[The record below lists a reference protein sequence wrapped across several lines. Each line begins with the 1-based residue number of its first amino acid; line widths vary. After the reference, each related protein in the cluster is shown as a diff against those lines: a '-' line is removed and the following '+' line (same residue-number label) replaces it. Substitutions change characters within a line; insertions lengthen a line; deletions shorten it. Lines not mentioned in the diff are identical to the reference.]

1 MSARSLNFDMKTLW
15 SSAVGF
21 VVGVVIALLL
31 KAIFIVVLATVAV
44 LVLALAVLW
53 KLDVIDKDSLPSIPK
68 MDLSIS
74 FGNESGDFL
83 DDLASHWPGVLAFV
97 AGLLIGL
104 FV

>member
-1 MSARSLNFDMKTLW
+1 MKTLW

-44 LVLALAVLW
+44 LVLGLAVLW

-74 FGNESGDFL
+74 FDRESGDIL
-83 DDLASHWPGVLAFV
+83 DDLAGHWPGILAFL

-104 FV
+104 MV